1 MACPLSRLLARPH
14 RRPQGSAQGD
24 GPMIADP
31 EALVFECELDAPPEK
46 VWRALTIPEYL
57 ERWLKPA
64 QTVDLSVVTAEENK
78 SLTYRWRES
87 GQGAIVGAEDSL
99 VTFELTPTT
108 RGGTWFRLTHAPIAM
123 PTAANSN
130 QAGPLLL
137 AA

>member
-1 MACPLSRLLARPH
+1 MTET
-14 RRPQGSAQGD
+14 D
-24 GPMIADP
+24 
-31 EALVFECELDAPPEK
+31 ALVFECALDAPPEK

-57 ERWLKPA
+57 ARWLKPDEA
-64 QTVDLSVVTAEENK
+64 IDMAVVTAEENK

-108 RGGTWFRLTHAPIAM
+108 DGGTWFKLTHAPVVM
-123 PTAANSN
+123 PVAANSN
-130 QAGPLLL
+130 DRGPMMM